1 MALPDMTDE
10 QRAAALKRAGEARRL
25 RAEVKHLLKTGS
37 LSFAD
42 VLDRAEEDDLIAGTK
57 IKAIIV
63 SMPHMGK
70 VSTNRLM
77 EAIGI
82 AENRTIRGLG
92 VNQRKALLEHF
103 S

>member
-42 VLDRAEEDDLIAGTK
+42 VLERAEEDDLLAGTK

-77 EAIGI
+77 KSIGI

-92 VNQRKALLEHF
+92 TNQRRALLENF

>member
-92 VNQRKALLEHF
+92 ANQRKALLEHF

>member
-25 RAEVKHLLKTGS
+25 RAEVKQLLKTGS

-92 VNQRKALLEHF
+92 ANQRKALLEHF

>member
-25 RAEVKHLLKTGS
+25 RAEVKQLLKTGS

>member
-1 MALPDMTDE
+1 
-10 QRAAALKRAGEARRL
+10 
-25 RAEVKHLLKTGS
+25 
-37 LSFAD
+37 
-42 VLDRAEEDDLIAGTK
+42 
-57 IKAIIV
+57 
-63 SMPHMGK
+63 MGK

>member
-1 MALPDMTDE
+1 MTDE

-25 RAEVKHLLKTGS
+25 RAEVKQLLKTGS

-92 VNQRKALLEHF
+92 ANQRKALLEHF